1 MRLLHRRDDQATD
14 QRDADARAAE
24 AQAAEAE
31 AKADTAKG
39 RKDRRRAEERRV
51 DDARSRERDR
61 RTPDDTARDD
71 APRPRGDDDAPRS
84 RRGPL
89 GARRPEETVETVK
102 DRWDIGSV
110 LAVAAGVALVL
121 VGIVALV
128 RTGIDSTWYD
138 PVVTVVGV
146 DHTAALGAV
155 EVGVGALLVLAGLAH
170 ARAVAALVALVA
182 GVAAAVV
189 AIEPDTI
196 DRDVA
201 LDRGFATAL
210 AVAGVTL
217 ALALVMAPRRTVER
231 RIRRRPT
238 VAGSPD

>member
-1 MRLLHRRDDQATD
+1 MRLVHRRDDEATTD
-14 QRDADARAAE
+14 QGDADARAAE
-24 AQAAEAE
+24 AQAAEAQAAE
-31 AKADTAKG
+31 ADTAEG
-39 RKDRRRAEERRV
+39 RADRRRAEEGRV
-51 DDARSRERDR
+51 DDDRAREQDR
-61 RTPDDTARDD
+61 STPDDTARDD
-71 APRPRGDDDAPRS
+71 DAPRP

-121 VGIVALV
+121 LGIVALV
-128 RTGIDSTWYD
+128 RTGVDSSWYS
-138 PVVTVVGV
+138 PVVSVVGV

-155 EVGVGALLVLAGLAH
+155 ELGVGVLLVLAGLAH

-182 GVAAAVV
+182 GIAAAVV

-217 ALALVMAPRRTVER
+217 ALALVMAPRRKVER

-238 VAGSPD
+238 TDS